1 MTRLNVDVAHQVN
14 PTARHNLI
22 ATVSG
27 ALTGIAAGFIGVGGG
42 EFRIP
47 VLVGLLRFPLKLAG
61 GVNLVVGL
69 FTVTLGVFRRW
80 GQVPLTRDDLL
91 LVGIMGVVS
100 LVGASVGVRQREWMP
115 VRPLRIVV
123 CAYLLVAGLWMVY
136 ESVAHVEHVLLEP
149 TGIARWIL
157 AAVLGFGI
165 AVVSGVLGVAGGEM
179 RIPALLYLFG
189 VPIVEAGTLSL
200 AVSIP
205 TVAAGA
211 FTDRRLGGIPNAVV
225 RLAVVMG
232 IASAVGVLVGA
243 ALVPY
248 ADPHIIKAALGVIL
262 LLATV
267 RLTVGDPR

>member
-1 MTRLNVDVAHQVN
+1 MNSAPPRQD
-14 PTARHNLI
+14 LI
-22 ATVSG
+22 ASASG
-27 ALTGIAAGFIGVGGG
+27 VLTGIGAGFIGVGGG

-47 VLVGLLRFPLKLAG
+47 VLVGLLQMPLKLAG

-69 FTVTLGVFRRW
+69 FTVTLGVYRRW

-91 LVGIMGVVS
+91 LVAIMGVAS

-115 VRPLRIVV
+115 VRPLRMVV
-123 CAYLLVAGLWMVY
+123 CGYLLIAGLWMVY
-136 ESVAHVEHVLLEP
+136 ESFAQGEHVLLDP
-149 TGIARWIL
+149 TGLARWTL
-157 AAVLGFGI
+157 AAVLAFAI

-211 FTDRRLGGIPNAVV
+211 FTDRRLGGIPNSVV
-225 RLAVVMG
+225 RVAVLMG
-232 IASAVGVLVGA
+232 IASALGVIVGA

-248 ADPHIIKAALGVIL
+248 ADRHIIKAALGVIL
-262 LLATV
+262 LLATI
-267 RLTVGDPR
+267 RLTVGDKR